1 MPAPLWLRKVVAT
14 ALEEDLGSGD
24 ITSEVC
30 VPPTVLAEGHIIAKA
45 GGVLAGMEAVAEVAR
60 QVDGAICLTE
70 ALSDGSAI
78 EPGTVIARVFGPG
91 RSVLAFE
98 RTALNFLQQLSG
110 VATLTRAFVD
120 RISGTDAAI
129 VDTRKTVPGLR
140 MLQKRAVVAGGGRN
154 HRLGLYDA
162 VLIKDNHIALAG
174 GVREAL
180 QAAQAAAPHM
190 VKIEIE
196 VTMPP
201 DAQVAA
207 EVGADVVMLDNMSP
221 EEVRES
227 VSRIDGRAL
236 TEVSGGIDLES
247 VRDYA
252 AVGVDVISVGALTHS
267 APALDISLDI
277 LGWST
282 AEPT

>member
-30 VPPTVLAEGHIIAKA
+30 VPPTMLAEGHIIAKA

-60 QVDGAICLTE
+60 QVDGAICLAE
-70 ALSDGSAI
+70 ALANGSAV
-78 EPGTVIARVFGPG
+78 EPGTVVARVSGPG

-120 RISGTDAAI
+120 SVAGMGAAI

-140 MLQKRAVVAGGGRN
+140 MLQKKAVVAGGGRN
-154 HRLGLYDA
+154 HRFGLYDA

-180 QAAQAAAPHM
+180 QAAQVATPHM

-196 VTMPP
+196 VTMPA

-252 AVGVDVISVGALTHS
+252 AVGVDIISVGALTHS